1 MKLSFIIPALNE
13 YKHLPRTLE
22 AVHTAM
28 AGHTGYEIILCD
40 NGSSDGT
47 PELARERGCKVLQAP
62 GATIARLRNL
72 GVAASDG
79 DLLIFIDSDVS
90 LAPDWFTVLQKV
102 CSSADNNT
110 ITGSKCLPPADVKAF
125 IVSNWFALLPDSNQN
140 YINSG
145 HLIVPRQVHDRIGGF
160 DESLRTGEDYDYCQR
175 ARQQGV
181 NIRVQPELRAYHYG
195 FPLRIRDFIARE
207 AWHGRHDVAS
217 VRAFL
222 DSRTAQAALANTA
235 CVFAIPAS
243 MALQASLWLPSALL
257 LGALFWPLLL
267 TRVKFRNLGF
277 IQTLRT
283 SVCFE
288 LYLWGRT
295 LSLLKGRRRPKAR
308 CQAPGL

>member
-110 ITGSKCLPPADVKAF
+110 ITGSKCRPPADVKAF

-217 VRAFL
+217 VPGISGFQNGTGRIGQYRLCIRHSGKYGAAGFAL
-222 DSRTAQAALANTA
+222 AALG
-235 CVFAIPAS
+235 
-243 MALQASLWLPSALL
+243 SAAGGTVL
-257 LGALFWPLLL
+257 
-267 TRVKFRNLGF
+267 
-277 IQTLRT
+277 
-283 SVCFE
+283 
-288 LYLWGRT
+288 
-295 LSLLKGRRRPKAR
+295 
-308 CQAPGL
+308 APGTDPSEIPQPRFHTDPADLGLF